1 LTRLFLLV
9 ASRLF
14 NDGAGAGLSIMCGLK
29 THLTFLALTVLL
41 VGGAAHAAKPKSII
55 PDLEDSSRKGDVA
68 RLEQQKK
75 KDSFALADED
85 QNGALSRGEVS
96 KNFPFYD
103 QNFERYDLNKDG
115 DLSWI
120 EFGGRGSY
128 P

>member
-1 LTRLFLLV
+1 LTRSFLLV
-9 ASRLF
+9 ASRLS
-14 NDGAGAGLSIMCGLK
+14 NDDAGLGSCTMCCIK
-29 THLTFLALTVLL
+29 NILTFLALTALL
-41 VGGAAHAAKPKSII
+41 VVGAAHAAKPKSII
-55 PDLEDSSRKGDVA
+55 PDLEDGSRKGDVA

-75 KDSFALADED
+75 KDSFTLADED
-85 QNGALSRGEVS
+85 KSGVLSRDEVS
-96 KNFPFYD
+96 KHFPFYD